1 MCRMLGHLNVAKDP
15 KLEEARRKL
24 EQAIAGVD
32 IDDIKDDLTIRTNV
46 KDRLDNILKDYEW

>member
-1 MCRMLGHLNVAKDP
+1 MLGHLNVAKDP

-32 IDDIKDDLTIRTNV
+32 IDDIKEDDILRENV
-46 KDRLDNILKDYEW
+46 KTKLDTILKDYEW